1 MMNVLCVVAHP
12 DDEILGCG
20 ATLRKLR
27 DQGHQVASCVL
38 CSSADA
44 RHARP
49 DAARLRE
56 VSATAARIV
65 GIEETMTF
73 DFPNIRLNTVPHLDV
88 VVAIEEAIVKFRPN
102 WVFTHHAGDLN
113 IDHRVVH
120 EACMAA
126 VTLPLR
132 LSRDLPVT
140 MIQRVYLCEIPSST
154 DWASPRDP
162 AFRPTSFFDVEGTF
176 ERKLAALDAFD
187 GALKPFPHS
196 RSRENV
202 IHQAHVRGAQAGL
215 ALAEAF
221 DLVRDINV

>member
-1 MMNVLCVVAHP
+1 MNVLCVVAHP
-12 DDEILGCG
+12 DDEIFGCG

-27 DQGHQVASCVL
+27 DQGHQVASCVM
-38 CSSADA
+38 CSLAEA

-49 DAARLRE
+49 DLARLRE
-56 VSATAARIV
+56 VSAEAARIV
-65 GIEETMTF
+65 GIEETLSF
-73 DFPNIRLNTVPHLDV
+73 DFPNIRLNTVPHLEV
-88 VVAIEEAIVKFRPN
+88 VKAIEQAIVQFRPN
-102 WVFTHHAGDLN
+102 WVFTHHGGDLN
-113 IDHRVVH
+113 IDHRVVY

-140 MIQRVYLCEIPSST
+140 MIQRVSLCEIPSST
-154 DWASPRDP
+154 DWASPRDA
-162 AFRPTSFFDVEGTF
+162 AFRPTSFVDVTGTF
-176 ERKLAALDAFD
+176 AAKLAALDAFD

-202 IHQAHVRGAQAGL
+202 LHQAHVRGAQAGL

-221 DLVRDINV
+221 DLVRDINI

>member
-1 MMNVLCVVAHP
+1 MNVLCVVAHP

-27 DQGHQVASCVL
+27 DRGHRVARCVL

-49 DAARLRE
+49 DLPSLHE
-56 VSATAARIV
+56 VSEQSARMV
-65 GIEETMTF
+65 GIEESLAF
-73 DFPNIRLNTVPHLDV
+73 DFPNIRFNTVAHLDV
-88 VVAIEEAIVKFRPN
+88 VKAIEQAIMQFRPN
-102 WVFTHHAGDLN
+102 WVFTHHRGDLN
-113 IDHRVVH
+113 IDHRVVY
-120 EACMAA
+120 EACMTA

-132 LSRDLPVT
+132 LSQDLPVT
-140 MIQRVYLCEIPSST
+140 MIERVYLCEIPSST

-162 AFRPTSFFDVEGTF
+162 AFRPTSFFDVADTIEA
-176 ERKLAALDAFD
+176 KLSALDAFE

-202 IHQAHVRGAQAGL
+202 KHLAHVRGAQVGL

-221 DLVRDINV
+221 EIVRDVNV